1 MRVSNEVLIEMY
13 EKKELELEDFPKEV
27 LYGMLVVAISKI
39 DLYENVGNM
48 SEEKVAKYQD
58 DQRDIMDFICDR
70 DFIIIELIKAFDN
83 LKKELE

>member
-13 EKKELELEDFPKEV
+13 TKKELELEDFPKEV

-48 SEEKVAKYQD
+48 SEEKVAEYQD
-58 DQRDIMDFICDR
+58 DQRDIMDLIYDR
-70 DFIIIELIKAFDN
+70 DFITVELIEAFDN
-83 LKKELE
+83 LEKESL